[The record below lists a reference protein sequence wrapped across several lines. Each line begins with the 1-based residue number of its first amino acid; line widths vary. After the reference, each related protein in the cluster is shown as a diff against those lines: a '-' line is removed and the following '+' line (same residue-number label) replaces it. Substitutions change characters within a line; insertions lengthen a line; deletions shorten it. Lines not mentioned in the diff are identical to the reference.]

1 MADFNSE
8 LVLSKTDPSKDK
20 LVLTGDSVSLIFL
33 VTLIDKDDIIKPKIN
48 SDKDYVKLIQAS
60 NLKKVELDINSAAV
74 TKSMI
79 LSMLSLSDIK

>member
-1 MADFNSE
+1 MSDFNSE

-20 LVLTGDSVSLIFL
+20 LVLTGDSVSLLFL
-33 VTLIDKDDIIKPKIN
+33 VTLIDKDAIIKPKIN
-48 SDKDYVKLIQAS
+48 SDKDYVKLIKAS